1 MTISIAEYLGQRTDV
16 DLPDI
21 LPSELGGEL
30 VPTCPFSGVACRK
43 LGSNPPYHPVCSV
56 RVFDREHNS
65 KPFIVCPDRLL
76 PAKARTLSPSQIAA
90 LAGIAQVVL
99 PGANTADIGYKR
111 QIGINL
117 GRTRLVLDYVLQVRP
132 EIPFPA
138 GPRRVSLEM
147 QGGGETSN
155 TGSIT
160 RHVTQSA
167 LSENPTNAFLA
178 QRLTTE
184 CLRQQTGSLQ
194 VNVPNIIPNNA
205 WKRQLDQALKKAVLT
220 RHFGGA
226 FALVMGEVLY
236 DICATLDPKWRG
248 VRRRLG
254 SCLD

>member
-21 LPSELGGEL
+21 LPSQLGGEL

-155 TGSIT
+155 TGTIT
-160 RHVTQSA
+160 RHVRQWAASN
-167 LSENPTNAFLA
+167 NPTNAFLA

-184 CLRQQTGSLQ
+184 YLRQQTGGLQ

-205 WKRQLDQALKKAVLT
+205 WKRQLDQALKKGGTYPSFWRRIRISDGRGFVRYMCNT
-220 RHFGGA
+220 RSQVAGRTPPIGK
-226 FALVMGEVLY
+226 L
-236 DICATLDPKWRG
+236 P
-248 VRRRLG
+248 
-254 SCLD
+254 